1 MAVPEKDTPLSS
13 GKIVVGVD
21 DSEASLQAVDW
32 AAGEANLRHVPLVLV
47 HVHVWSGERKGE
59 VDPELEREADI
70 LRVAY
75 DRARR
80 VSPDVAIE
88 QRTFAPTVMHALVN
102 ESVGAQM
109 LVIGSTRLGSI
120 EEYLLGS
127 VAHMC
132 IRHASCPVVVV
143 RG

>member
-1 MAVPEKDTPLSS
+1 MAVPGKDAPPSS

-21 DSEASLQAVDW
+21 DSEGSLQAVDW

-47 HVHVWSGERKGE
+47 HVHFWPGERKGE
-59 VDPELEREADI
+59 FDPELEREADI
-70 LRVAY
+70 LRVAC

-80 VSPDVAIE
+80 VSPDVVIE
-88 QRTFAPTVMHALVN
+88 QRTFAPTVMHALVK

-109 LVIGSTRLGSI
+109 LVIGSTRLGPI
-120 EEYLLGS
+120 EEYLFGS
-127 VAHMC
+127 VAHTCM
-132 IRHASCPVVVV
+132 RHASCPVVVV